1 MANKSAIDAK
11 RGNVFMMEPEKLTLV
26 TDKSHPLYDPRVEDD
41 PSENMIANVAMHGVL
56 EPILV
61 RKNGEAIE
69 VIAGRGRTKAAL
81 EANRRLKAESKPTIL
96 IPAMVKGGSDA
107 DLFGIVISE
116 NEIRR
121 EDSMVNKGEKARRL
135 LNMGQSVQQIAV
147 TFGVTRQAVDSW
159 LAVQQLPDEIKDAVE
174 SGELSATAAIQLAGA
189 GLSREEQVARYRDL
203 KQQGA
208 KPTVK
213 TVRSAATAKDNKPK
227 PKMRSQK
234 DVEARRHAGRP
245 TTQNMGDDY
254 GIGYCDGYLAALR
267 WVLREDETNG
277 EVVSE

>member
-1 MANKSAIDAK
+1 MHCLDPVS
-11 RGNVFMMEPEKLTLV
+11 RVLV
-26 TDKSHPLYDPRVEDD
+26 KEQRFSLPADGD
-41 PSENMIANVAMHGVL
+41 
-56 EPILV
+56 
-61 RKNGEAIE
+61 AIE

-81 EANRRLKAESKPTIL
+81 EANRRLKAEGKPTIL

-135 LNMGQSVQQIAV
+135 LNMGQTVQQIAV

-159 LAVQQLPDEIKDAVE
+159 LAVQQLPGEIKDAVE

-189 GLSREEQVARYRDL
+189 GLSREEQVTRFRDL
-203 KQQGA
+203 KRQGT

-213 TVRSAATAKDNKPK
+213 TVRSAATAKDNKPA
-227 PKMRSQK
+227 PKMRSRKEITAMLDSDIPSPCNVRGYEMGFK
-234 DVEARRHAGRP
+234 D
-245 TTQNMGDDY
+245 
-254 GIGYCDGYLAALR
+254 ALR
-267 WVLREDETNG
+267 WVLG
-277 EVVSE
+277 EVGE